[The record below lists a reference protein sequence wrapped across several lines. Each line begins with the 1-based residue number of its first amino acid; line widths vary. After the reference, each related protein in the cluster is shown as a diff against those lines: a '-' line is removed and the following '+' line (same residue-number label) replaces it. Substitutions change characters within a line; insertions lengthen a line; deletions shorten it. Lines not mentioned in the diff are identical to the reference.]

1 MCGRYAVNRDAYEHY
16 VRLADAYIDEA
27 VKADTRGHYNAAPT
41 QLLPIVYEVAGIPH
55 VRLAKWGLVPYF
67 SKTRDYKN
75 AKGQRYN
82 TINARMETVA
92 TSRTY
97 KNYYKGQRCLV
108 PALGF
113 YEWKVEEGGKQ
124 PYFFT
129 VRGKPLTFGGLWS
142 EWKPPEGSTEDPLL
156 SFTIIVGEPNPLVGD
171 VHRRMPLIIDER
183 DRAAW
188 MDPANGQ
195 PDALLKPYPHE
206 RMNVWPVDKAVGNVR
221 SQGPK
226 LIEPIGEEVKLAA

>member
-27 VKADTRGHYNAAPT
+27 VKADARGHYNAAPT
-41 QLLPIVYEVAGIPH
+41 QLLPIVYAVAGIPH

-156 SFTIIVGEPNPLVGD
+156 SSRRCQCCCSPPTAAWKTACAGWIWARMTTCPNPSSWPSW
-171 VHRRMPLIIDER
+171 RRACAR
-183 DRAAW
+183 
-188 MDPANGQ
+188 
-195 PDALLKPYPHE
+195 
-206 RMNVWPVDKAVGNVR
+206 
-221 SQGPK
+221 
-226 LIEPIGEEVKLAA
+226 